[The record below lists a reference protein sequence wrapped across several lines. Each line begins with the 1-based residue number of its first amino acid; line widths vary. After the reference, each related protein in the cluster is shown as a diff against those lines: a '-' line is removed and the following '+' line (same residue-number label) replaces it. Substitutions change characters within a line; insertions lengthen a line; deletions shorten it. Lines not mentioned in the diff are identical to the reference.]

1 MRPNFRTNESPIYFL
16 GKMYNGKDGTTRGIE
31 LQNIDWFD
39 LETTHDDIPCPPC
52 EQSYANFLKSFS
64 QRIYLSYRKQFEP
77 LNGLTRSGDPITS
90 DCGWGCMIRC
100 AQMLLAQT
108 LLIHMTSNSN
118 LPYSNIQIS
127 DKCKYSNARWER
139 PISFLFRIGPKRNSI
154 ECFRNANRTN
164 RRIQVYTDIIRLF
177 GDYPHAKCPFGI
189 HQ

>member
-16 GKMYNGKDGTTRGIE
+16 GKMYNGKDGMPRDLLEIFFFQT
-31 LQNIDWFD
+31 QF

-77 LNGLTRSGDPITS
+77 LNSLTRSGDPITS

-108 LLIHMTSNSN
+108 LLIHMTSTIN

-127 DKCKYSNARWER
+127 DKCN
-139 PISFLFRIGPKRNSI
+139 F
-154 ECFRNANRTN
+154 
-164 RRIQVYTDIIRLF
+164 
-177 GDYPHAKCPFGI
+177 
-189 HQ
+189 

>member
-1 MRPNFRTNESPIYFL
+1 
-16 GKMYNGKDGTTRGIE
+16 MYNGKDGMPRDLLEIYFFFQT
-31 LQNIDWFD
+31 QF

-77 LNGLTRSGDPITS
+77 LNSLTRSGDPITS

-108 LLIHMTSNSN
+108 LLIHMTSTIN

-127 DKCKYSNARWER
+127 DKCN
-139 PISFLFRIGPKRNSI
+139 F
-154 ECFRNANRTN
+154 
-164 RRIQVYTDIIRLF
+164 
-177 GDYPHAKCPFGI
+177 
-189 HQ
+189 